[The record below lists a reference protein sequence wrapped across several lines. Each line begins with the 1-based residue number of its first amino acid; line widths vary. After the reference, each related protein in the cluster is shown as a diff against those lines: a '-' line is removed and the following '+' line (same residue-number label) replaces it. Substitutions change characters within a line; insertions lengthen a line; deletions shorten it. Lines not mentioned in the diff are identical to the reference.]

1 MVLSGKRERATCW
14 NSVLRQCEKVVNA
27 EIFEK
32 VPEKPTKVWAGFG
45 ILRTWSEDQCVDC
58 GLAGSPVAWLFGIS
72 DAEDVP
78 LCRKKM

>member
-1 MVLSGKRERATCW
+1 MLKSSKK
-14 NSVLRQCEKVVNA
+14 SLRSRPKYG
-27 EIFEK
+27 
-32 VPEKPTKVWAGFG
+32 PGFG

-78 LCRKKM
+78 PCRKKM